1 MVNKKLT
8 YINGS
13 LSSKK
18 RSPCRF
24 FYFFEREF
32 VQQEQDLQQQI
43 TQQHSQNEQ
52 LNGQLSKEREQR
64 LQLESELSATTR
76 ATTFDHFF

>member
-1 MVNKKLT
+1 MVLCQAKKGLHAD
-8 YINGS
+8 
-13 LSSKK
+13 
-18 RSPCRF
+18 F

-52 LNGQLSKEREQR
+52 LSDQLSKERE
-64 LQLESELSATTR
+64 
-76 ATTFDHFF
+76 